1 MSTSRRQAESVQ
13 GMNKRYPSRCTPQR
27 KPFSSGDKCGRFV
40 RPSSAAVEFEK
51 MIRTMQISM
60 ARYQL
65 VSPNQAERIRAITGV
80 TFQKDAHAKTTPQR
94 FLHWNPR
101 GKHSGCLLHVEKK
114 TPPQHAKS
122 NRSKKQKQ
130 KTSECFLHIGHFPF
144 FCPTN
149 IYEILKN

>member
-13 GMNKRYPSRCTPQR
+13 GMNKRYPSRCTPLRQ
-27 KPFSSGDKCGRFV
+27 PFSSGDKCGRFV

-65 VSPNQAERIRAITGV
+65 VSPNQAERIRAMTGV
-80 TFQKDAHAKTTPQR
+80 TLQKDAHEKTTPQQ

-101 GKHSGCLLHVEKK
+101 GKHSGCLLHVEKNSTPTRQKQSMQK
-114 TPPQHAKS
+114 T
-122 NRSKKQKQ
+122 KQ

-144 FCPTN
+144 SCPTN
-149 IYEILKN
+149 FYEILKN